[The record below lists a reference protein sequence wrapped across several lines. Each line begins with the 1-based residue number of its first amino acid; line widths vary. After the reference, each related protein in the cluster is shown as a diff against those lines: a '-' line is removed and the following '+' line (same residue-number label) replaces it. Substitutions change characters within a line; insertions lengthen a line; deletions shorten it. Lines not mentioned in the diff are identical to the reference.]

1 MSTEFLTNG
10 TPNFIQNTDILT
22 TLKSSEIKGVE
33 GTIAYNNIESF
44 FISTLVEYRFKK
56 AG

>member
-44 FISTLVEYRFKK
+44 FYINF
-56 AG
+56 G